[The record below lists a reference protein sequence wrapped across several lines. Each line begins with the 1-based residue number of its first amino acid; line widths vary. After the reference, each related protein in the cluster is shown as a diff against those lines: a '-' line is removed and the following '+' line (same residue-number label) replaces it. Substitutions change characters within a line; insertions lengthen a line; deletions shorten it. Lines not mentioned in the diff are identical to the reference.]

1 MDCCHSDKDPCFPFH
16 YIISL
21 MNDMRRQTIRNLQ
34 YQVAMGDTLRL
45 ILNALIRKDEWID
58 SIPEIIEKM
67 EYANSTLESPNVS
80 RSIEIDFC

>member
-1 MDCCHSDKDPCFPFH
+1 
-16 YIISL
+16 

-34 YQVAMGDTLRL
+34 YQLAMGDTLRL

-67 EYANSTLESPNVS
+67 EYANSTLRISKRFPINL
-80 RSIEIDFC
+80 SI